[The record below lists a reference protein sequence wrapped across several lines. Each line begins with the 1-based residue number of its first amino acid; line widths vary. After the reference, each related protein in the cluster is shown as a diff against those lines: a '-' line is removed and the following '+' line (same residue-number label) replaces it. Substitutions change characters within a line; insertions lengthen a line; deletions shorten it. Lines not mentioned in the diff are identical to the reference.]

1 MKKNILS
8 KRSIRFLERNDLN
21 NYEVKNYII
30 SLLEN
35 FFLIRDYEFKLTK
48 YGLSLNVQNYVLCID
63 KEYIELKVFYNDKLI
78 KTFLG
83 DSCWFQALKFIKEKE
98 E

>member
-8 KRSIRFLERNDLN
+8 NRSLKFLERNDLEN
-21 NYEVKNYII
+21 ESAKDYVV

-35 FFLIRDYEFKLTK
+35 FFLIKDYDFKQTN
-48 YGLSLNVQNYVLCID
+48 YGLGLFIKDYVLYID
-63 KEYIELKVFYNDKLI
+63 KEYIELKVFYKDNLL
-78 KTFLG
+78 KTFSG
-83 DSCWFQALKFIKEKE
+83 DSCWFQAIKFIKERE

>member
-1 MKKNILS
+1 MKKNVFS
-8 KRSIRFLERNDLN
+8 NRSIKFLERNDLN
-21 NYEVKNYII
+21 NCEVKDYVI

-35 FFLIRDYEFKLTK
+35 LFLIKNYEFKQTN
-48 YGLSLNVQNYVLCID
+48 YGLGLKVDNYILCID
-63 KEYIELKVFYNDKLI
+63 KKYVELKVFYNNNLI

-83 DSCWFQALKFIKEKE
+83 DSCWFQAIKFIKKKE

>member
-1 MKKNILS
+1 MKKNSLS
-8 KRSIRFLERNDLN
+8 NRSLKFLERNELDN
-21 NYEVKNYII
+21 CSVRDYVI

-35 FFLIRDYEFKLTK
+35 FFLIKDYDFKQTE
-48 YGLSLNVQNYVLCID
+48 YGLGLKLQNYILCID
-63 KEYIELKVFYNDKLI
+63 KEYIELKVFQNDNLI

-83 DSCWFQALKFIKEKE
+83 DGCWFQAIKFIKEKE

>member
-1 MKKNILS
+1 MKKNNLS
-8 KRSIRFLERNDLN
+8 KRSIKFLERNNLDK
-21 NYEVKNYII
+21 YETKNYVI

-35 FFLIRDYEFKLTK
+35 FFSIKDYKFKQTN
-48 YGLSLNVQNYVLCID
+48 YGLGLNIQEYVLCID
-63 KEYIELKVFYNDKLI
+63 KEYIELKVFYKNNLI

-83 DSCWFQALKFIKEKE
+83 DSCWFQAIKFIKEKE